1 MNTIRAQLKALILAP
16 ANQTRSKRNCYCWSC
31 RSSYIHRSKTCSSKK
46 SEHKDEAYYK
56 KRLGGSEKEC
66 EWRLGA
72 TMNTIKI
79 SNPKISLINFIDN
92 PHNLPSNNML
102 AIVHSGANIHPE
114 KNTTTKMAPVIMSAE
129 MIARLRDGSTMES
142 SQISA
147 LHITGL
153 RKQSRQIH
161 IDIKINISP
170 LISLGVLCDYGCTIT
185 LDKEE
190 M

>member
-1 MNTIRAQLKALILAP
+1 
-16 ANQTRSKRNCYCWSC
+16 
-31 RSSYIHRSKTCSSKK
+31 
-46 SEHKDEAYYK
+46 
-56 KRLGGSEKEC
+56 
-66 EWRLGA
+66 
-72 TMNTIKI
+72 MNTIKI

-129 MIARLRDGSTMES
+129 MIARLQDGSTMES

-147 LHITGL
+147 LQITGL